1 MLQKKLIGKTKLL
14 TSPKPGKPIVQK
26 EYRTFMFRVTPTS
39 DPDYETIKELHER
52 IEAYFRARSGL
63 EKCVHRHMELRGT
76 TDNGPLKHWLMLE
89 FENIDDAN
97 MFKLYFVNDIT
108 TGGVRFE

>member
-1 MLQKKLIGKTKLL
+1 MS

-39 DPDYETIKELHER
+39 DHDYQTIKQLHKR
-52 IEAYFRARSGL
+52 IEAYFKARPNL
-63 EKCVHRHMELRGT
+63 EKCSFRQMEMRGVT
-76 TDNGPLKHWLMLE
+76 SRGPLKHWLVLT

-108 TGGVRFE
+108 TGGVHFE

>member
-1 MLQKKLIGKTKLL
+1 MS
-14 TSPKPGKPIVQK
+14 TSPRHGKAIVQQ
-26 EYRTFMFRVTPTS
+26 EYRTFMFRITPIS
-39 DPDYETIKELHER
+39 DPDYETIKELHQR
-52 IEAYFRARSGL
+52 IEAYFRARPGL
-63 EKCVHRHMELRGT
+63 EKCVHRHMEMRGA
-76 TDNGPLKHWLMLE
+76 DNKGPLKHWLMLQ

>member
-1 MLQKKLIGKTKLL
+1 MS
-14 TSPKPGKPIVQK
+14 TSPKPGKPIVQQ

-39 DPDYETIKELHER
+39 DPDYVAIKELHER
-52 IEAYFRARSGL
+52 IEAYFRARPGL

-76 TDNGPLKHWLMLE
+76 NNKGPLKHWLMLE

>member
-1 MLQKKLIGKTKLL
+1 MS
-14 TSPKPGKPIVQK
+14 TSPKHGKPIVQQ
-26 EYRTFMFRVTPTS
+26 EYRTFMFRVNPVS
-39 DPDYETIKELHER
+39 DVDYESIKDTHER
-52 IEAYFRARSGL
+52 IDAYFSARPSL
-63 EKCVHRHMELRGT
+63 QPYVHRYMEMRSAT
-76 TDNGPLKHWLMLE
+76 HKGPLQHWLMLE

>member
-1 MLQKKLIGKTKLL
+1 MS
-14 TSPKPGKPIVQK
+14 TSPKHGKTLVQK
-26 EYRTFMFRVTPTS
+26 EYRTFMFKVTPTS
-39 DPDYETIKELHER
+39 DVDYESIKATHER
-52 IEAYFRARSGL
+52 IEAYFAARPSL
-63 EKCVHRHMELRGT
+63 QPYVHRYMEMRSAT
-76 TDNGPLKHWLMLE
+76 NKGPLQHWLMLE